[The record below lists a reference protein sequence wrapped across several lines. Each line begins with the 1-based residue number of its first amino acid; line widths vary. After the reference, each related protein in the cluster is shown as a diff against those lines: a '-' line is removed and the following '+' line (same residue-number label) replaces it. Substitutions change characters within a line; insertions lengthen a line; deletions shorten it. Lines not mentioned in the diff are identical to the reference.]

1 MIPPPSSVFFAFLFF
16 KIKNPISR
24 PQTEGE
30 SVTVYRSVQL
40 QLLWSKGCTLL
51 RCTANFNFFFI
62 FSQPVENIIYGQ
74 ALRLLI
80 LANLINQS
88 LYFVRPPNCHLWA
101 KLDWGGVA
109 TVFDA

>member
-1 MIPPPSSVFFAFLFF
+1 MSKTFLCGAILLV
-16 KIKNPISR
+16 KCYNV
-24 PQTEGE
+24 TE
-30 SVTVYRSVQL
+30 VLQL
-40 QLLWSKGCTLL
+40 QPLSSNGCII
-51 RCTANFNFFFI
+51 CTVVSLNFNFFFI

>member
-1 MIPPPSSVFFAFLFF
+1 ML
-16 KIKNPISR
+16 
-24 PQTEGE
+24 QCTE
-30 SVTVYRSVQL
+30 VLQL
-40 QLLWSKGCTLL
+40 QLLSSKGCNA
-51 RCTANFNFFFI
+51 CNVVHHFQFFFI